1 MTVASVLKDSE
12 TRMSKSMDSLHHNLG
27 AIRTGRANP
36 AMVEDIQVEAYGSM
50 MPLNQVASISV
61 PEARMILIQPW
72 DKGSMKA
79 IEKAIMT
86 SDLGI
91 TPNNDGTVIRL
102 AIPMLNE
109 QRRKELVKQVH
120 TQVEDAKIS
129 VRNIRRDSMHQLKTL
144 VSGKE
149 ISEDEEK
156 RAQDQLETLTKK
168 YVDMSDSIGKDKEVE
183 VLEV

>member
-1 MTVASVLKDSE
+1 
-12 TRMSKSMDSLHHNLG
+12 
-27 AIRTGRANP
+27 
-36 AMVEDIQVEAYGSM
+36 VEDIQVEAYGSM

-156 RAQDQLETLTKK
+156 R
-168 YVDMSDSIGKDKEVE
+168 
-183 VLEV
+183 

>member
-1 MTVASVLKDSE
+1 MTVANVLKDSE
-12 TRMSKSMDSLHHNLG
+12 TRMSKSMDSLEHNLG

-50 MPLNQVASISV
+50 LPLNQVASISA

-109 QRRKELVKQVH
+109 QRRKEMVKQVH

-129 VRNIRRDSMHQLKTL
+129 VRNIRRDSMQQFKAL
-144 VSGKE
+144 VSDKA

-156 RAQDQLETLTKK
+156 RAHDQLETLTKK
-168 YVDMSDSIGKDKEVE
+168 FTDMSDSIGKDKEAE

>member
-1 MTVASVLKDSE
+1 MTVANVLKDSE

-36 AMVEDIQVEAYGSM
+36 AMVEDIQVEAYGSA
-50 MPLNQVASISV
+50 MPLNQVASISA

-79 IEKAIMT
+79 IEKAILT

-120 TQVEDAKIS
+120 TQVEDSKIA
-129 VRNIRRDSMHQLKTL
+129 VRHIRRDAMQQIKAL
-144 VSGKE
+144 VNDKE

-156 RAQDQLETLTKK
+156 RAHDQLETLTKK
-168 YVDMSDSIGKDKEVE
+168 YVDKTDSIGKDKEAE